1 MLLNTTTLP
10 SCLKGRLEFGNRDQI
25 KALAEIERQIIAQ
38 EERTRAINE
47 GELKQFDVTITYTG
61 YKEITVWAISAM
73 EAEEIARDEDCSEPD
88 ELEIDYVR
96 AVELK
101 SKSLPT
107 NVICQK

>member
-1 MLLNTTTLP
+1 MLSNTITLP
-10 SCLKGRLEFGNRDQI
+10 SCLKGRLEFGNTEQI
-25 KALAEIERQIIAQ
+25 KALAEIERQIIVQ

-47 GELKQFDVTITYTG
+47 GELKQFDVTIMYTG
-61 YKEITVWAISAM
+61 YKNITLWATSAM
-73 EAEEIARDEDCSEPD
+73 EAEGIARDVDHSDPD